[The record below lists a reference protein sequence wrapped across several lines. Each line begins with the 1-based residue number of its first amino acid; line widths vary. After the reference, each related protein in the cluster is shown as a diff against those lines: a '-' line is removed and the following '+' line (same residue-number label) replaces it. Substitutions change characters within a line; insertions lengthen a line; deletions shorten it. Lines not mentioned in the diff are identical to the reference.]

1 MMDNIEKCKSL
12 LEKLRATETLESRMD
27 ILQELSN
34 EEQFELDK
42 YLCYGERGVE
52 GTVCFPYRNGKY
64 FNQKPTEKAPW
75 IKNRFR
81 NLDNLSIESVQ
92 KYDNY
97 RTLNILNPGSTER
110 RKEYFHYI
118 NEMYIDLDSVHKDGI
133 PVSEQTR
140 LLKLLYDF
148 LLTAFDNDA
157 LPRPTSFLFS
167 GRGFALHYVLK
178 EPIPIDSK
186 EAINFAALYQC
197 AFDKLEHL
205 LETGASE
212 SGTDVDRVVHGI
224 SRMGRVAGT
233 LNTKAKRFSR
243 FVDIT
248 GHYFTM
254 DELVAGFVDDAEDFE
269 IRKALKRSEKGITK
283 AAMVKYY
290 AKLEA
295 KALKGQKLSE
305 KTLEK
310 ITEAKNKE
318 SNYEAYADA
327 LSDQQLS
334 QWCHIALY
342 GLWHLDQFLLL
353 RKWVDGS
360 GRYKYGLIYYN
371 LARTLYDPDQAEY
384 LLRRNVEKMEE
395 PIDENAIERI
405 IEGTEDVISKM
416 GFPLRYSYE
425 KICKTLDIEP
435 EIAEKCGLV
444 SVNARA
450 KKTEENINAAA
461 ERDKEIMR
469 MHNEG
474 IARKQI
480 VETLMNAHPEW
491 NISTRT
497 VSRTLAKYKDCD
509 IESGRTIYRSYR
521 NSKLSDNSI
530 SILNS
535 LNCTNISECQ
545 HSSNVVIKDSINGAL
560 VGLKASRDSI
570 LAELNSENPINEKL
584 DNEFKEYILS
594 VLKNGE
600 NVFLHGT
607 GGTGKTYL
615 LKQFI
620 EYCNQ
625 VNRNV
630 AVVAPTAVAATNYE
644 HAATIH
650 SFFHFDTG
658 VIEENSVNLMQ
669 IHTLEN
675 VDVLIIDELS
685 MVRCDLFDTVLYT
698 IAEAERLY
706 KKKIQLV
713 LCGDVGQLPCVV
725 TDEEATW
732 LVHKYNSLHYM
743 FFKAKRYQS
752 LPMKHFLLEKNRRTN
767 AGESLYAKIM
777 RHIHD
782 GDARVLSLL
791 DDRVVSEQLTPPE
804 GIIVLAAHRATVNQ
818 INNTTISKHM
828 TDPSFQNM
836 SATGASDASEGEY
849 PVPLQLPVFEGMKI
863 MFVSNKPKRGYVNGT
878 MAEIISI
885 QTDSITVLINGKQ
898 LNVKREQFVSGIDK
912 TKSIKQFPFVPAY
925 AITIHKSQGLSLDQA
940 LVYPDCFASGML
952 YTALSRLRS
961 MDGLY
966 LASSIS
972 EKSLLTC
979 SEAMEYMRHLYL
991 ITAENYESEHRM
1003 H

>member
-34 EEQFELDK
+34 EEQFELDT

-81 NLDNLSIESVQ
+81 DLNNLSIESVQ

-133 PVSEQTR
+133 PESEQTR

-148 LLTAFDNDA
+148 LLAAFDNDA

-178 EPIPIDSK
+178 EPIPVDSK
-186 EAINFAALYQC
+186 EAINFSALYQC

-233 LNTKAKRFSR
+233 LNSKAKRFSR
-243 FVDIT
+243 FIDIT
-248 GHYFTM
+248 GHYFSM
-254 DELVAGFVDDAEDFE
+254 DELVAGFVDNLEDFE

-290 AKLEA
+290 AKLES
-295 KALKGQKLSE
+295 KSLKGQKLSE
-305 KTLEK
+305 KTLAK
-310 ITEAKNKE
+310 ITEAKHKE
-318 SNYEAYADA
+318 SQYEASADA

-342 GLWHLDQFLLL
+342 GMWHLDQLLSY

-384 LLRRNVEKMEE
+384 FLRRNVEKMEE
-395 PIDENAIERI
+395 PLDENAIERI
-405 IEGTEDVISKM
+405 IEGTEDVILKM
-416 GFPLRYSYE
+416 GFPLRYSYD
-425 KICKTLDIEP
+425 KICETLDIEP

-444 SVNARA
+444 SVNVRA

-461 ERDKEIMR
+461 ERDKAIMR
-469 MHNEG
+469 MHDEGVSAGQIAKILKNE
-474 IARKQI
+474 
-480 VETLMNAHPEW
+480 HPEW
-491 NISTRT
+491 HICSRT
-497 VSRTLAKYKDCD
+497 VDRTIAKFKGTD
-509 IESGRTIYRSYR
+509 IQSLNRTIYVVHNRKNVY
-521 NSKLSDNSI
+521 LSTADT
-530 SILNS
+530 
-535 LNCTNISECQ
+535 CACAGDAKVRQ
-545 HSSNVVIKDSINGAL
+545 HSSNEEIKDSIKGAL
-560 VGLKASRDSI
+560 VGPKASQDSI
-570 LAELNSENPINEKL
+570 LTELNSENPINEKS
-584 DNEFKEYILS
+584 DNEFKKYILS
-594 VLKNGE
+594 VLKNRE
-600 NVFLHGT
+600 NVFLHGM

-615 LKQFI
+615 LKLFI

-625 VNRNV
+625 ANRSV

-644 HAATIH
+644 QSATIH
-650 SFFHFDTG
+650 SFFHFNTG
-658 VIEENSVNLMQ
+658 IIEENSVNLMQ

-685 MVRCDLFDTVLYT
+685 MVRCDLFDTILYT

-706 KKKIQLV
+706 KKKIQLI

-725 TDEEATW
+725 TDDETTW
-732 LVHKYNSLHYM
+732 LVHKYDSLHYM

-782 GDARVLSLL
+782 GDTRVLSLL
-791 DDRVVSEQLTPPE
+791 DDRVISEQLTPTE
-804 GIIVLAAHRATVNQ
+804 GILVLAAHRATVNQ
-818 INNTTISKHM
+818 INNNTISKHM

-836 SATGASDASEGEY
+836 NATGASDASEGEY

-863 MFVSNKPKRGYVNGT
+863 MFVSNKLKRGYVNGT
-878 MAEIISI
+878 MAEIVSI

-898 LNVKREQFVSGIDK
+898 LNVKREQFMSGIDK

-940 LVYPDCFASGML
+940 LIYPDCFASGML

-979 SEAMEYMRHLYL
+979 SEATEYMQHLNL
-991 ITAENYESEHRM
+991 ITAENYESEHGM